1 MTNELGFER
10 DLSEKVAIALSTG
23 FRVTSRVLVMAQDGG
38 CFARRLA
45 VKSGSRTVRGCAVR
59 RL

>member
-23 FRVTSRVLVMAQDGG
+23 LSRYQPSLGDGAER
-38 CFARRLA
+38 FARRLA
-45 VKSGSRTVRGCAVR
+45 VKSGSRTVRGCAAR
-59 RL
+59 RP